1 MSKPNLY
8 LDIDGVIIDTIKC
21 IVGLYNDDFYYYK
34 DYKRI
39 YPEDINTYDFSECMC
54 ANKDFINTYFNTKRF
69 FDNVEFME
77 NAQETIYMLNNFYN
91 ITLVS
96 HGFSPNLRAKV
107 DWINYNLPFVKFIG
121 INLKESN
128 DKSSVD
134 MSNGI
139 FVDDKVSN
147 LISSNAKEK
156 IIFGK
161 KYPWN
166 IEDNGYKRFETWIKL
181 YTYLRNKITGGLQL
195 G

>member
-181 YTYLRNKITGGLQL
+181 YTYLRNKITGGSQL